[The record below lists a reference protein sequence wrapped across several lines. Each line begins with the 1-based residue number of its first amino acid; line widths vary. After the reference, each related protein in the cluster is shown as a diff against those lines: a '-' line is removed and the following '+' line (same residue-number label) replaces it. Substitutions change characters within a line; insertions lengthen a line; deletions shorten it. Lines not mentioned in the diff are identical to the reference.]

1 MASQL
6 QKLMFTIDL
15 MDKVTGPAGKIK
27 NSLEGVTDTFSKV
40 AGGAAGVAAAGYAVS
55 ALTAPANEFNMA
67 IGEVRSLDVAQD
79 SLDMLADKA
88 IAFSVKY
95 GESAKDFVSSS
106 YDIQSAI
113 AGLSGEELSS
123 FTNASNILAKGT
135 KSDAA
140 TITDYMGTM
149 YGIFADSANAM
160 GKADWVEQL
169 TGQTA
174 TAVQMFKTTGSKM
187 ADGFSGLGAAATTMG
202 VSLNEQMAIMG
213 NLQATMSGGESAT
226 KYAAFIGGA
235 VQAQEKLGLSFFN
248 SAGKMRPMTTILESL
263 QGKIGDLGTDAQFA
277 ILKDAFG
284 SEQAVDL
291 INLLMPKVEKLG
303 GDISALGKVK
313 GMEKAMTMADAMVD
327 PFQRLSQGTQALRIG
342 LGQALLPVLIPVVET
357 MAQGAGTMYR
367 WTQEH
372 PIFTRVIGIAAIGV
386 TALSAAVAAFVVVG
400 GVATMATRGY
410 SNATTIATWTK
421 KLFTKESV
429 IGRIAMFGWTIATKT
444 GALVMGLFTKQ
455 SILGKAAMLGWNVI
469 TKVAAGGMAL
479 WNAVMGTGTVSMF
492 GLNAAMWAN
501 PVLLIVGGVVLLTGA
516 IAAAIY
522 YWDDLK
528 AAFMDSSWGKAIMGG
543 IDWVM
548 GGFAKL
554 GDAWDWVKGKFSWI
568 PGVGDEPV
576 AEAPK
581 TSPSLEAPRQAAV
594 PAGGVSQS
602 IATAV
607 SSTSTT
613 SSQTVHVGKIVTS
626 RPINAQEVTSQLVM
640 AS

>member
-1 MASQL
+1 MANQL

-55 ALTAPANEFNMA
+55 ALTAPAQEFNMA
-67 IGEVRSLDVAQD
+67 IGEVRSLDVAQN

-174 TAVQMFKTTGSKM
+174 TAVQMFKTTGSEM
-187 ADGFSGLGAAATTMG
+187 AASFSALGAKATSAG
-202 VSLNEQMAIMG
+202 IDQAEQMAVLG
-213 NLQATMSGGESAT
+213 SLQATMSGSEAGT
-226 KYAAFIGGA
+226 KYKAFLGGIGG
-235 VQAQEKLGLSFFN
+235 AQEKLGLSF
-248 SAGKMRPMTTILESL
+248 
-263 QGKIGDLGTDAQFA
+263 TDANGRMLGMVD
-277 ILKDAFG
+277 ILQKIRGKFGSTLDVAESDALKEAFG
-284 SEQAVDL
+284 SDEAVAMIDL
-291 INLLMPKVEKLG
+291 LLPKVGKLE
-303 GDISALGKVK
+303 GDMNALGKVK

-327 PFQRLSQGTQALRIG
+327 PFQRLNQGTKALRIG
-342 LGQALLPVLIPVVET
+342 LGQALLPTLIPVVET
-357 MAQGAGTMYR
+357 MAEGAGTMYQ
-367 WTQEH
+367 WTQEY
-372 PIFTRVIGIAAIGV
+372 PTLTKYIGYAVIGVAGL
-386 TALSAAVAAFVVVG
+386 TAGLAAFAMAG
-400 GVATMATRGY
+400 GVASMATMGWGVAVSAVSGIMAVFRGVM
-410 SNATTIATWTK
+410 IA
-421 KLFTKESV
+421 
-429 IGRIAMFGWTIATKT
+429 GQIAMWLMNT
-444 GALVMGLFTKQ
+444 
-455 SILGKAAMLGWNVI
+455 
-469 TKVAAGGMAL
+469 
-479 WNAVMGTGTVSMF
+479 
-492 GLNAAMWAN
+492 AMWAN
-501 PVLLIVGGVVLLTGA
+501 PVLLIAGGVVLLTGA
-516 IAAAIY
+516 IAAAIH

-554 GDAWDWVKGKFSWI
+554 GDAWSWVKGKFSWI
-568 PGVGDEPV
+568 PGVGDDPV

-581 TSPSLEAPRQAAV
+581 TSPSLEAPKQAAV

-607 SSTSTT
+607 SNTSTT
-613 SSQTVHVGKIVTS
+613 SSQTVHVGQIVTS